1 MLLRLIQ
8 MGIGNLFVLGVTI
21 HLFRLLR
28 TTVPHLDIPI
38 FGFLWIFS
46 ATLFTFL
53 LGIFGF
59 LAPAPMALVSL
70 IGLLLMGLHV
80 LRHRSRYVDTFSFP
94 HAVQAPK
101 IHRCGWFPRRC
112 GANPTRS
119 VSPSMSGTLRLMST
133 TH

>member
-28 TTVPHLDIPI
+28 TTVLHLDIPI

-59 LAPAPMALVSL
+59 LAPVPMALVSL
-70 IGLLLMGLHV
+70 VGLLLMGT
-80 LRHRSRYVDTFSFP
+80 SRP
-94 HAVQAPK
+94 LAAE
-101 IHRCGWFPRRC
+101 
-112 GANPTRS
+112 
-119 VSPSMSGTLRLMST
+119 TLRYNP
-133 TH
+133 